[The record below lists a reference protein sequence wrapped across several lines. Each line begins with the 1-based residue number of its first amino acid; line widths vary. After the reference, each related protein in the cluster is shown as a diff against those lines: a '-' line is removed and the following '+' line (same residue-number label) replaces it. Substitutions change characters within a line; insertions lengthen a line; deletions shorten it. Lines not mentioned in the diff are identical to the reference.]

1 MTMSRRTFIETTVAT
16 GAVGLMGYSDAGAAL
31 AIGREPDKILINGK
45 VTTMDPAQPDAT
57 AIAVS
62 GSTIVSVGSDKDLL
76 RLAGPQ
82 TKTIDLRGNRVIPGL
97 IDSHT
102 HIIRQGNNF
111 AMELRWDHVPS
122 LAEGLRMLER
132 QAQRTPPGQWIR
144 VVGGWSVDQL
154 AEKRLPTLDEI
165 NAVSP
170 DVPVYVLHLY
180 DRAWLNAAALRALG
194 IDRHYYEPF
203 VSGRLERN
211 DQGRPTGLAMARPNA
226 QPLYALLDMAPKLD
240 FEQQITSTKHYFR
253 ALNGLGLTSALDC
266 AGGFLNYPDDYGVI
280 TELNR
285 RGEQTVRIGYQ
296 LFAQRPLFELQDF
309 KRWND
314 IVKPDQGDDF
324 LRCVGAGEML
334 VASAYDFEDFSY
346 PRPELP
352 KRMEGD
358 LRPVLDFLFDNR
370 WPIRFHCTYEESANR
385 LLSVIEDAG
394 RDRGLDELHWIFDH
408 GETITEA
415 TMERVARLGGGIS
428 YQNRIAFQTTAYR
441 DRYGEDA
448 LRKVM
453 PVKKMMASG
462 TPLAAGTD
470 ATRVSSYN
478 PWLAIHWAVSGRGRG
493 GDMIWAPAD
502 RLDRHDALRH
512 WTAAAAWFSREEGKK
527 GQIKAGQLADFAV
540 LDRDYFAVPEEEIT
554 EIEADLT
561 LTGGKVVHAKGDF
574 EAHAPEPLQ
583 ALPDWSPVP
592 VFGAPGAGV

>member
-1 MTMSRRTFIETTVAT
+1 MTMSRQEPGKTAF
-16 GAVGLMGYSDAGAAL
+16 GQ
-31 AIGREPDKILINGK
+31 EPDLVLYNGS
-45 VTTMDPAQPDAT
+45 VTTMDPEQPETT
-57 AIAVS
+57 AVAVT
-62 GSTIVSVGSDKDLL
+62 GSTISAVGSDEDLL
-76 RLAGPQ
+76 KLTGPN
-82 TKTIDLRGNRVIPGL
+82 TETIDLRGKRVIPGL
-97 IDSHT
+97 NDSHT

-111 AMELRWDHVPS
+111 AMELRWDRVSS
-122 LAEGLRMLER
+122 LAEGLQMLQQ

-144 VVGGWSVDQL
+144 VVGGWSVDQFE
-154 AEKRLPTLDEI
+154 EKRLPTLEEI

-180 DRAWLNAAALRALG
+180 DRAWLNGAALRALG

-203 VSGRLERN
+203 VSGRLERD

-240 FEQQITSTKHYFR
+240 LEEQIISTKHYFR
-253 ALNGLGLTSALDC
+253 ALNALGLTSALDC

-280 TELNR
+280 KELNR

-296 LFAQRPLFELQDF
+296 LFAQRPLFELEDF
-309 KRWND
+309 RRWND
-314 IVKPDQGDDF
+314 LVKPDEGDDF
-324 LRCVGAGEML
+324 LKCVGAGEML

-358 LRPVLDFLFDNR
+358 LKPVVDFLFDNR

-385 LLSVIEDAG
+385 LLDVIEESG
-394 RDRGLDELHWIFDH
+394 RDRGLDELNWIFDH
-408 GETITEA
+408 GETVTEA
-415 TMERVARLGGGIS
+415 TMERVARLEGGIS

-448 LRKVM
+448 LRQVM

-462 TPLAAGTD
+462 VPLAAGTD

-493 GDMIWAPAD
+493 GDEIWAATD

-512 WTAAAAWFSREEGKK
+512 WTASGAWFSREEGKK
-527 GQIKAGQLADFAV
+527 GQIKEGQFADMAV
-540 LDRDYFAVPEEEIT
+540 LDRDYFAVAEEEIVD
-554 EIEADLT
+554 IEADFT
-561 LTGGKVVHAKGDF
+561 LTGGMIVHAKGDF
-574 EAHAPEPLQ
+574 EPHAPSPLQ
-583 ALPDWSPVP
+583 ELPNWSPVT
-592 VFGAPGAGV
+592 VFGAPGSHA